1 MEVYVDNESYTPAEP
16 LPETIDELVAQI
28 KVQLADRERIIVT
41 IRCDD
46 KDVEEQGIDAV
57 MAQSPTQY
65 QRLDFATARLAELA
79 VGAMEASQA
88 ILSETRLKQ
97 DQAIELLSQDQNGPA
112 VEALAE
118 CIAGWSQSHE
128 TVIKT
133 ISLLGIEIDHL
144 TYDGKQILDILNEV
158 AHQLTQL
165 KECLQTGDF
174 VLLNDLLQYEIAP
187 WFDQWEG
194 MVESITNEI
203 RQRVSA

>member
-28 KVQLADRERIIVT
+28 KLQLADRDRIIVT

-46 KDVEEQGIDAV
+46 EPVEEQGIDAV
-57 MAQSPTQY
+57 MTQPPTQY
-65 QRLDFATARLAELA
+65 QRLDFVTAGLAELA
-79 VGAMEASQA
+79 IGAMEASQA
-88 ILSETRLKQ
+88 VLRETRLKQ

-112 VEALAE
+112 VSALAE

-133 ISLLGIEIDHL
+133 ISLLGIDIDHL
-144 TYDGKQILDILNEV
+144 THDGKQILDILNEV

-194 MVESITNEI
+194 MVESITTEI
-203 RQRVSA
+203 RRHLSA

>member
-1 MEVYVDNESYTPAEP
+1 MEVFVDNESYTPAEP
-16 LPETIDELVAQI
+16 PPETIDALVAQI
-28 KVQLADRERIIVT
+28 KPRLADRERIIVT
-41 IRCDD
+41 IRCNDQPV
-46 KDVEEQGIDAV
+46 KEQDVDTV
-57 MAQSPTQY
+57 MRQSPTQY
-65 QRLDFATARLAELA
+65 QRLDFETAGLMELA
-79 VGAMEASQA
+79 VGAMEAAQV

-97 DQAIELLSQDQNGPA
+97 DQAIELLSQDHNGPA

-118 CIAGWSQSHE
+118 CIGGWSQSHE
-128 TVIKT
+128 AVIKT

-144 TYDGKQILDILNEV
+144 MYDGKKIVDILGEV

-194 MVESITNEI
+194 VVESITNEI